1 MPTLSLA
8 LTPSGQV
15 YLDPSPNEYISEVK
29 AQRVQS
35 LFSKGPT
42 IGLLQLGL
50 EDISAPLPAS
60 ITFWQ
65 KFSRLFISKLCMVAA
80 FEPSNQDFEVSLPNI
95 QDLDEFMTNAPFMTG
110 GEYLNYEVLQRLWQD
125 LQGTLQQYL
134 LAFQG
139 NLQEFLKAYNPQWNL
154 VGRVHFHL
162 TENKSG
168 DNKPFDFLA
177 TYTSRLSENTNVQ
190 HLPLGRALRDYE
202 NQKKTLSSLMLP
214 VRKAAAHSSLL
225 KSLVDSGKLFRPQ
238 SWTPRIAYN
247 FLKDISLFEAAGIV
261 VRVPHWWKP
270 KNPPRAQVSV
280 TIGQN
285 KLVSMDVDALLDL
298 NIEMA
303 LSDGEILDEN
313 DRLKIFNSSE
323 NFIFIKGK
331 WIEVDRLK
339 LQEIFKHWHKLKD
352 GIAGKGLSF
361 AEAMRLLVGISYRG
375 EIKSFFSNPPEQWL
389 NVTAGDWL
397 KDILNELRNPETKN
411 AQSIQPIL
419 AKHFQ
424 ATLRPYQ
431 MVGVNWLWL
440 LYRLKLG
447 GCLADDMGLGKTIQV
462 LALLILI
469 KNNQTLN
476 SPNLLVIPA
485 SLLGNWLSEIQHF
498 APSLKVWVAH
508 PSWTLGEDLKRMTQE
523 KLSTYDLVITTYSF
537 LQRMALLKR
546 VSWNVM
552 VLDEAQLIKNPS
564 SQQTRYVK
572 SMQCEVRFTL
582 TGTPIENQLEDLWSL
597 FDFICPG
604 LLGSN
609 SEFKKYANKKADQ
622 EEHFY
627 GAIRT
632 LVNPYILRRL
642 KSDKR
647 IINDLPDKTE
657 VKAFCSLSKQQV
669 YLYQQS
675 IQELSVQL
683 KSVDGIQRRGIILSY
698 LLRFKQICDHPS
710 LGLGHSSYKAEESGK
725 FVRLKEIC
733 EEIAAKQEKVL
744 IFTQFTEIMPA
755 LAAFLTSIFGRPGLL
770 LHGKTAIKNRGNLAQ
785 QFNEELGP
793 PFFILSLKAG
803 GTGLN
808 LTKASHVVHFDRWW
822 NPAVENQATDRT
834 YRIGQHKNVL
844 VHKFVCRGT
853 IEEKIDLLIESKKS
867 LSQTLLAE
875 DPNILFTD
883 LTNEELIN
891 VVSLDIHRV
900 LAED

>member
-15 YLDPSPNEYISEVK
+15 YLDPSPNEHITEPK
-29 AQRVQS
+29 AQRVRS
-35 LFSKGPT
+35 MFSKGPT

-50 EDISAPLPAS
+50 EDISSPLPAS

-65 KFSRLFISKLCMVAA
+65 KFSRFFISKLCMVAA
-80 FEPSNQDFEVSLPNI
+80 FETSNENLEVSLPGI
-95 QDLDEFMTNAPFMTG
+95 QELDEFITNAPFMTG
-110 GEYLNYEVLQRLWQD
+110 AEYLNYEVLQRLWQD

-134 LAFQG
+134 LSFQG

-168 DNKPFDFLA
+168 DAMPFEFLA
-177 TYTSRLSENTNVQ
+177 TYTARLSENTTVQ
-190 HLPLGRALRDYE
+190 HLLLGRALQDYA

-214 VRKAAAHSSLL
+214 VRKAAERSYLL
-225 KSLVDSGKLFRPQ
+225 KGLLDSGKIFRPL
-238 SWTPRIAYN
+238 SWAPRIAYD
-247 FLKDISLFEAAGIV
+247 FLQDIPLFEAAGIV
-261 VRVPHWWKP
+261 VRVPTWWKP
-270 KNPPRAQVSV
+270 KNPPRAQV
-280 TIGQN
+280 
-285 KLVSMDVDALLDL
+285 LVSIGKNKSVAMGADTLLDF
-298 NIEMA
+298 NIEIA
-303 LSDGEILDEN
+303 LSDGELLNDD

-323 NFIFIKGK
+323 KLIFIKEK
-331 WIEVDRLK
+331 WVEVDRLK
-339 LQEIFKHWHKLKD
+339 LQEVLQHWHKIKD
-352 GIAGKGLSF
+352 DIAGRGLSF
-361 AEAMRLLVGISYRG
+361 AEAMRLLVGVSYGG
-375 EIKSFFSNPPEQWL
+375 EIESGFSSSSKQWS

-397 KDILNELRNPETKN
+397 KDILNQLRNPETKN
-411 AQSIQPIL
+411 AQSILPIL
-419 AKHFQ
+419 AKHLQ
-424 ATLRPYQ
+424 ANLRPYQ
-431 MVGVNWLWL
+431 LIGVNWLWL
-440 LYRLKLG
+440 LYNLKLG

-462 LALLILI
+462 LALMVLI
-469 KNNQTLN
+469 KYN
-476 SPNLLVIPA
+476 SSFRSPSLLVIPA
-485 SLLGNWLSEIQHF
+485 SLLGNWLAEIQRF
-498 APSLKVWVAH
+498 APTLKVWVAH
-508 PSWTLGEDLKRMTQE
+508 SSLTLAEDLKTVTPER
-523 KLSTYDLVITTYSF
+523 LSTYDFVITTYSF
-537 LQRMALLKR
+537 LQRMDNLKHIH
-546 VSWNVM
+546 WNVL

-564 SQQTRYVK
+564 AQQTRYVK
-572 SMQCEVRFTL
+572 SLQCHVRFTL

-609 SEFKKYANKKADQ
+609 GEFKKYAKKKVDQ
-622 EEHFY
+622 EDHFY

-657 VKAFCSLSKQQV
+657 VKAFCSLSKRQV

-675 IQELSVQL
+675 IEELSAQL
-683 KSVDGIQRRGIILSY
+683 KSAEGIQRRGLILSY
-698 LLRFKQICDHPS
+698 LLRFKQICNHPS
-710 LGLGHSSYKAEESGK
+710 LWLGDEDYGAKESGK

-755 LAAFLTSIFGRPGLL
+755 LAAFLTSIFGRSGLL
-770 LHGKTAIKNRGNLAQ
+770 LHGKTAIKDRGKLVQ

-808 LTKASHVVHFDRWW
+808 LTKASHVIHFDRWW
-822 NPAVENQATDRT
+822 NPAVENQATDRA

-844 VHKFVCRGT
+844 VHKFICRGT
-853 IEEKIDLLIESKKS
+853 IEEKIDFLIESKKA
-867 LSQTLLAE
+867 LSQNILAE
-875 DPNILFTD
+875 GHNILFTE
-883 LTNEELIN
+883 LTNEELIK